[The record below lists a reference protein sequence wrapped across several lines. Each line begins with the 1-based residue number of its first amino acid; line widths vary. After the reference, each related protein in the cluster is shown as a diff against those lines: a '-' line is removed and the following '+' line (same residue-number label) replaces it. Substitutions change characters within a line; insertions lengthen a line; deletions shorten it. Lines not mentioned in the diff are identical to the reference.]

1 MADPVK
7 ESQDLTNK
15 VLNIRFALEKL
26 NNQKQDLEA
35 SIKELQATELGLK
48 KTNEEFLNANRE
60 FEKRLADL
68 NIQIQAKKVELSEQV
83 AKFQD
88 EIDNK
93 FKEIDETKAKQDKR
107 EKQQNDMD
115 AELTNREV
123 MVIEKQ
129 KNAESAVLLAEHMEK
144 QNAVKEVELKNQ
156 ANNLEQIKLVLDQEK
171 QKIADK
177 AWHQDAYERSLLEK
191 ETQVVAKLN
200 TLSQRETQLSQ
211 LKNAIDNDR
220 ANFEN
225 DKNRNSYVLK
235 VLQEIQTR
243 CITNIG
249 QKITEEI
256 ADKIRA
262 SVMDQMK
269 PTEFI
274 PNIVDKTIL
283 EPAPIQEPEA
293 PEEVAEPVVEESTGE
308 EPVQEPE
315 ENSTQEE
322 AKPRPKRVIKRSFK
336 PKK

>member
-7 ESQDLTNK
+7 ESQDLTDK

-26 NNQKQDLEA
+26 NKQKQELEET
-35 SIKELQATELGLK
+35 IKELQATELGLK

-83 AKFQD
+83 VKFQD

-177 AWHQDAYERSLLEK
+177 A
-191 ETQVVAKLN
+191 
-200 TLSQRETQLSQ
+200 
-211 LKNAIDNDR
+211 
-220 ANFEN
+220 
-225 DKNRNSYVLK
+225 
-235 VLQEIQTR
+235 
-243 CITNIG
+243 
-249 QKITEEI
+249 
-256 ADKIRA
+256 
-262 SVMDQMK
+262 
-269 PTEFI
+269 
-274 PNIVDKTIL
+274 
-283 EPAPIQEPEA
+283 
-293 PEEVAEPVVEESTGE
+293 
-308 EPVQEPE
+308 
-315 ENSTQEE
+315 
-322 AKPRPKRVIKRSFK
+322 
-336 PKK
+336 